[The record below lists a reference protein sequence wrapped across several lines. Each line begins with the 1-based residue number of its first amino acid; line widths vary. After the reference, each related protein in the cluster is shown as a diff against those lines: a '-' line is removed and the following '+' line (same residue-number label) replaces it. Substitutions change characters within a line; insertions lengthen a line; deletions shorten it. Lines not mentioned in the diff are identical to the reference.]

1 MNSKEG
7 QSALEIMLMVSL
19 ASKLHSL
26 GAPQALAE
34 KVVEDMDFNDVRAH
48 LTRTEEDLK
57 AQFPTLFK

>member
-1 MNSKEG
+1 
-7 QSALEIMLMVSL
+7 MLMESL

-26 GAPQALAE
+26 GAPLALAE